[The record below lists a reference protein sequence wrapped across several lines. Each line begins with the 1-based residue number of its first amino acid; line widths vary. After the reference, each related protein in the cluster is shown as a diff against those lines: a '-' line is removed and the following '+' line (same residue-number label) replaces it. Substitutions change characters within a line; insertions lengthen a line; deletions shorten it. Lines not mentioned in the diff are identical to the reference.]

1 MWQLILH
8 FHSIHKRSIFFIF
21 QQNQKLNIPK
31 KTKLFVDQT
40 LRERENSV
48 FMHRIFQRDLY
59 LLRLNTARAFVNAL
73 KTRQADLIAHFT
85 HVKFYSDLANHFTL
99 VNFLQVNFEMEFTRL
114 SLHPSKLI
122 FLILE
127 PQNRTKE
134 VIHKIYQQDS
144 DPIAIELQKININEV
159 HALQSWL
166 YLIGYIIK
174 GYSFQS
180 RQGGVRLKIPV
191 SQKTLFSKTLVT

>member
-1 MWQLILH
+1 M
-8 FHSIHKRSIFFIF
+8 
-21 QQNQKLNIPK
+21 
-31 KTKLFVDQT
+31 
-40 LRERENSV
+40 
-48 FMHRIFQRDLY
+48 
-59 LLRLNTARAFVNAL
+59 
-73 KTRQADLIAHFT
+73 
-85 HVKFYSDLANHFTL
+85 KFYSDLANHFTL

-159 HALQSWL
+159 HALQSCL
-166 YLIGYIIK
+166 NLRGYIIK

-180 RQGGVRLKIPV
+180 R
-191 SQKTLFSKTLVT
+191 